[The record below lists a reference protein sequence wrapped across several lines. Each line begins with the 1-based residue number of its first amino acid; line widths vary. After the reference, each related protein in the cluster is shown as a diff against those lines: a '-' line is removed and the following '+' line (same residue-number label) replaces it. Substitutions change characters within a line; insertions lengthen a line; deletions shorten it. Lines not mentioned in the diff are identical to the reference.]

1 MRRRTPWI
9 LLAAIYLLGPIQSMS
24 QNNKKL
30 AENNGF
36 KTYKMGS
43 KYQKVY
49 GLKSKQPDGS
59 EVVVIDYTRDKIG
72 DIPVKTIDLYY
83 VRDSLAKII
92 VHFESHYSVKLLEA
106 CMGSFGNASKNLS
119 DNEATQKEKPSD
131 NPKSSNYTDR
141 HVWEAAKLSM
151 EYFYTYPKL
160 QGDAYARRDLY
171 LNYSVKD
178 YSQRLARIDK
188 GKYSP
193 KDF

>member
-1 MRRRTPWI
+1 MKKITCWI
-9 LLAAIYLLGPIQSMS
+9 VLAAIYLFCPIASIG
-24 QNNKKL
+24 QNNQKL

-36 KTYKMGS
+36 KTYKLGS

-49 GLKSKQPDGS
+49 GIKSKQTDGS

-83 VRDSLAKII
+83 IRDTLTKII
-92 VHFESHYSVKLLEA
+92 VHFESHYSVRLLEA
-106 CMGSFGNASKNLS
+106 CMGSFGNAKNLS

-131 NPKSSNYTDR
+131 NPKSSTYTDR
-141 HVWEAAKLSM
+141 YVWEAAKLSM

-178 YSQRLARIDK
+178 FPQRLARIDK
-188 GKYSP
+188 GKYSAR
-193 KDF
+193 DF